1 MVRTSIHSEQ
11 RDATDDGGPETRGKR
26 EERGKRRG
34 RRCQTESARLKKRGE
49 KERERE
55 RQKLIDEKSE
65 RGRVA
70 SASEAER
77 RSGGRRE
84 GGLASGSL
92 TITKAP
98 ETRENH

>member
-1 MVRTSIHSEQ
+1 VVRTSIHSEQ

-55 RQKLIDEKSE
+55 RERQKLIDEKSE

-77 RSGGRRE
+77 RRGGGEKGVWQAAR
-84 GGLASGSL
+84 
-92 TITKAP
+92 
-98 ETRENH
+98 